1 MKRWGGGRAAPLVLM
16 LLFCASCNAP
26 RVNRL
31 DEVARYNTTIDERVG
46 ALELD
51 PLRPLSLADCEAIAL
66 KNNLRYRV
74 TLLETR
80 LQDEQVRKA
89 VAGYLPTMN
98 AQFTKTRRNND
109 PLIKG
114 DGGATFTFEDI
125 EIDAFSIKTLIPILD
140 FGNTYYAHQIAKDR
154 RMQERI
160 AAVRA
165 RQLLLRDVRVAFAGY
180 AAALRQERL
189 ARSAVSAARNA
200 LKVAKSLEREGF
212 AARSDTAFVEA
223 SLAQAEFA
231 HTTARHNILDRR
243 ALLCRTISVPIRKPF
258 TIVDTLPELPS
269 MPTIADVPG
278 IEQNALKARPE
289 LWVQDLSRHMAANNV
304 RKSIAAFLPRVDG
317 ITNFDW
323 SSNSFMVNPAF
334 VSFGFM
340 VSQSLLEGTSRI
352 WNHKEAKKR
361 VDVEKERALLL
372 GMGVVLEVDYR
383 LLRLL
388 RAHETIAS
396 GEKVVASQKELLKV
410 VQSRHRENLET
421 GANVARALAELR
433 RAERALDR
441 MRTDYLV
448 AWYEVESAAL
458 LKETVPPDQAQK
470 KLPDFVAAE
479 PEPDAAK
486 EEEKPSKQPTEQ
498 NTERQHGED

>member
-1 MKRWGGGRAAPLVLM
+1 
-16 LLFCASCNAP
+16 
-26 RVNRL
+26 VNRL
-31 DEVARYNTTIDERVG
+31 EEVARYNATIDTRVK
-46 ALELD
+46 ALDLD
-51 PLRPLSLADCEAIAL
+51 PLRPLSLEDCEAIAL
-66 KNNLRYRV
+66 KNNLQYRV

-89 VAGYLPTMN
+89 FSGYLPTMR
-98 AQFTKTRRNND
+98 AQFSKTRRNND
-109 PLIKG
+109 PLIEG
-114 DGGATFTFEDI
+114 GAGATFTFEDI
-125 EIDAFSIKTLIPILD
+125 EIDAFSIKALIPILD
-140 FGNTYYAHQIAKDR
+140 FGTTYYAHQIAKDR

-165 RQLLLRDVRVAFAGY
+165 RQHLLRDVRVAFAGY

-189 ARSAVSAARNA
+189 ARTAVEAARNA
-200 LKVAKSLEREGF
+200 LKVAQSLEREGF

-231 HTTARHNILDRR
+231 HTTTRHNMLDTR
-243 ALLCRTISVPIRKPF
+243 ALLCRAISVPIRKPF
-258 TIVDTLPELPS
+258 TIVDTLPQLPR
-269 MPTIADVPG
+269 MPTMAEVPG
-278 IEQNALKARPE
+278 IEQSALKARPE

-334 VSFGFM
+334 ISFGFT

-361 VDVEKERALLL
+361 VDVEKERALLMA
-372 GMGVVLEVDYR
+372 MGVVLEVDYR

-410 VQSRHRENLET
+410 VESRHRENLET
-421 GANVARALAELR
+421 GANLSRALAELR
-433 RAERALDR
+433 RAEREFDR
-441 MRTDYLV
+441 IRTNYLV
-448 AWYEVESAAL
+448 AWYELEAAAL
-458 LKETVPPDQAQK
+458 PGETVPPDAAQK
-470 KLPDFVAAE
+470 ELPDFVAAE
-479 PEPDAAK
+479 PAAGAAAK
-486 EEEKPSKQPTEQ
+486 DENASQEPSLQ
-498 NTERQHGED
+498 NTERHHGDE